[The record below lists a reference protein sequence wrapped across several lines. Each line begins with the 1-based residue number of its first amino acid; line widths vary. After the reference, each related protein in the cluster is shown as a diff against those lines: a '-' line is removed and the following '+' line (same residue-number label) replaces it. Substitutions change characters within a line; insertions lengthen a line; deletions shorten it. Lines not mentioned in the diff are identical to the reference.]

1 MPLSDHEQRILNSLE
16 ESLESDPRFVGTL
29 EAMRSLVHRRQTR
42 IVSLLGFV
50 LGLAIMVA
58 FFTQSVL
65 VGILGVGL
73 MLGTSLLFVETLN
86 QKSGASRR

>member
-1 MPLSDHEQRILNSLE
+1 MPLSEHEQRILNSLE

-29 EAMRSLVHRRQTR
+29 EAMRAAVHRRQTR

-50 LGLAIMVA
+50 VGLAIMVA

-65 VGILGVGL
+65 IGILGAGL
-73 MLGTSLLFVETLN
+73 MLGTSLLFVESLN

>member
-29 EAMRSLVHRRQTR
+29 EAMRASVHRRQTR

-50 LGLAIMVA
+50 VGLAILVA

-65 VGILGVGL
+65 IGILGVGL

-86 QKSGASRR
+86 QKSGTWRR